1 MLCVCD
7 VIFCHVISCHG
18 KYLALDFL
26 IIPLIHSLHMFFFTL
41 SSNSLLA
48 RGTYNISGTY
58 ASSQTFQVNKTRE
71 LTEFVS
77 LKILNNHGNSNYTCL
92 YRLRVHGTAP

>member
-1 MLCVCD
+1 M
-7 VIFCHVISCHG
+7 SCHG
-18 KYLALDFL
+18 KYQALNFL
-26 IIPLIHSLHMFFFTL
+26 IIPLLHSQNFFSFTL
-41 SSNSLLA
+41 SLNSLLA

-58 ASSQTFQVNKTRE
+58 ASSQMFQVNKTRE
-71 LTEFVS
+71 LTEFIS